1 METLCRGGNLITM
14 IFKTASD
21 VYKNIKCKMAH
32 VSFLQ
37 IGVYCVTAIL
47 TLLPYNSLKSY
58 RENKSVIYFFNH
70 HALLNALNA
79 LK

>member
-1 METLCRGGNLITM
+1 
-14 IFKTASD
+14 
-21 VYKNIKCKMAH
+21 MAH
-32 VSFLQ
+32 VSFWQ

-58 RENKSVIYFFNH
+58 YANRSQIYFFINH